1 MAERKREGMAP
12 PALGGSSLL
21 VAFAVLALTVFALL
35 SLSTVRA
42 DVRLAD
48 ASAKAVEDYYAADVK
63 AQEILA
69 RLRNGETVEGVESIE
84 PTLTQKDREQIDWVL
99 DSGLS
104 SRHEGTETDLP
115 LGDVTVTGTG
125 LPLFTIPAAKCVGYA
140 VPISDTQELQV
151 EVLLYGTDY
160 EVRRWQAVPIGD
172 WEPDDHLNVWTGED
186 E

>member
-21 VAFAVLALTVFALL
+21 VVFAVLALTVFALL
-35 SLSTVRA
+35 SLSTVQA

-48 ASAKAVEDYYAADVK
+48 ASAQAVTGYYAADVK

-69 RLRNGETVEGVESIE
+69 RLRNGETVEGVEMELAKVDYI
-84 PTLTQKDREQIDWVL
+84 DRPG
-99 DSGLS
+99 GLVRS
-104 SRHEGTETDLP
+104 C
-115 LGDVTVTGTG
+115 
-125 LPLFTIPAAKCVGYA
+125 FYA

-151 EVLLYGTDY
+151 EVILYGDGGY
-160 EVRRWQAVPIGD
+160 DILRWQAVPIGE
-172 WEPDDHLNVWTGED
+172 WEPDDTLNVWTGED

>member
-35 SLSTVRA
+35 SLSTVQA

-48 ASAKAVEDYYAADVK
+48 ASAQAVTDYYAADVT
-63 AQEILA
+63 AQEVLA
-69 RLRNGETVEGVESIE
+69 RLRNGETVEDLKRLGLDLGSAELETVPSS
-84 PTLTQKDREQIDWVL
+84 LWVGSL
-99 DSGLS
+99 PSDQ
-104 SRHEGTETDLP
+104 EGQSA
-115 LGDVTVTGTG
+115 
-125 LPLFTIPAAKCVGYA
+125 FIPPADPPYGQRVDYA

-151 EVLLYGTDY
+151 EVALYADGSYDIL
-160 EVRRWQAVPIGD
+160 RWQAIPIGE
-172 WEPDDHLNVWTGED
+172 WEPDDTLNVWTGED